1 MTMKSREFFLSFSC
15 ACAFWLS
22 GLQAS
27 AAEVIAR
34 GAEWKFLKG
43 RTEAS
48 SPDATSWRQPGFKDS
63 TWAVGQTPLFYGEP
77 LFGTELTDMRGSY
90 SSVFLRREFVVT
102 NPAEISLVQ
111 LGASIDDGFIAW
123 INGHEV
129 ARFNVAEGNLAFNSL
144 ASSATTEPI
153 PVELYDVPRPVEIL
167 LAGTNIVAIQAFNV
181 SLADSSDFVIN
192 ASLSLFGDTVPPVIE
207 TIVPSQG
214 STLRE
219 LITVEVHFDEAVKGV
234 DAGDLLINGKGA
246 TNVLE
251 AVQGVFVFSF
261 PQPADGEVSVAWRA
275 NHGITDL
282 VGAAHPFAGGSWTYQ
297 LDSKSPAT
305 GLVIS
310 EFMADNDRTL
320 NDEDGDSSDW
330 IEIFNPN
337 DTPANLNGWFLT
349 DEASKLT
356 KWRLPDVTIQPN
368 DYLVVFASE
377 KDRTNVTG
385 RLHTNFKLAP
395 NGEFLALVTPLAKV
409 ASQFAPVYPKQ
420 FTDVSYGRVEGA
432 ADTTGYFVKPTPG
445 TLNVSSGPG
454 FGPEIQYSRA
464 TGTFLE
470 PFDLALKTA
479 ANSVIRYTLD
489 GNLPTNGSPVY
500 LAPIR
505 VSNSIQVRARAFQEG
520 LLPGPPRTESF
531 LMLSNNAASFV
542 SSLPV
547 MIIHTLGKGTPTSSR
562 QTFSSISVYE
572 PVAGRA
578 ALTDPPTFST
588 RGAVKIRGSSTEGIT
603 KSSFAMEFWD
613 EFGVDSN
620 RGILG
625 MPADSD
631 WVLYAPNNFDPVLI
645 HNPFIHQL
653 SRDMGRYSPR
663 TRFVEVYLNRT
674 GGPISAA
681 NYNGIYVLEEK
692 ISIGKNRVD
701 IDKLK
706 PENLSPPDVTGG
718 FLMKVDRLD
727 PGDGGFPGGGATVGY
742 IDPKEREIELPARDP
757 QEQYIRKYY
766 SDFGKALASPNF
778 RDPVVGYPAFIDV
791 DSWIDF
797 HVVEVLSGNVD
808 TLVLSTYF
816 HKPRNAKIVFG
827 PHWDFDRA
835 LGSTDGRDANPRI
848 WNTGPFFNGPWWSR
862 LFADRDFWQKWVD
875 RWQKARSEHF
885 ANAYINA
892 LIDQQ
897 ADEVREAQPR
907 ERVRWRVPLRGGSYQ
922 SEVDRMKTWLSNRM
936 DFIDKQLAQPPVFS
950 AAGGQVT
957 PGFALTITAAANA
970 TVYYTLDGSDPRL
983 PQGDISPK
991 AIAYTGPVA
1000 LQQNSRVTARTRNL
1014 NVRQA
1019 GGPPSSS
1026 STPWSMP
1033 VAATFTV
1040 APPPL
1045 AITEIMFHP
1054 EDLSEDGV
1062 FGDEDFEFVE
1072 IKNVSASPVNLVGYQ
1087 FTSGIRFA
1095 FTSTNS
1101 ITTLAPG
1108 ERALIVKNRAAFAT
1122 RYPDVTNIAGEY
1134 QGAMSNSGNRLAL
1147 VGPLLEPVADL
1158 TYDASHLPL
1167 SDGLGFSLVPADE
1180 MSTVAQPGSSSN
1192 WRISARPGGSPGRVD
1207 PEPFSVP
1214 SVYVNELLPEIGQ
1227 TQDGRIELF
1236 NPTAAP
1242 ANISGWF
1249 LTDTFN
1255 NPKKHRL
1262 PNGTFLQPNG
1272 YQVLSEDTF
1281 TATDGSVFSFNA
1293 KGEGIYIFSADAAGN
1308 LTGWMHGFEYG
1319 ASSRGS
1325 STGRHI
1331 TGAGVESFVLQSI
1344 PSLGVANTGPR
1355 VGSLVVSEI
1364 HSDPKLFGGQN
1375 NTGDEFIELQ
1385 NITAL
1390 PVALYDPGS
1399 PFLTWRLGGQVDFDF
1414 PASTVVPPG
1423 GIVLLVGFD
1432 PQAQPWAAAAF
1443 RARLGVDARAIIL
1456 GPWSGHLNN
1465 GEGAVRLSRP
1475 APSALSSLPADG
1487 EVPYELVDEID
1498 YSNSPP
1504 WPIQPEGA
1512 GLSFTRRDVRSYGNE
1527 ASNWLVSVPTPGDV
1541 DADGDG
1547 LGDHWELANG
1557 LKPDSVTG
1565 DNGRDGDPDGDGLTN
1580 SQEALAGT
1588 GPRDARSRLELRA
1601 EPAGIGVI
1609 NLRVAVP
1616 AGRSATIQVSESLL
1630 GGTWL
1635 NVRNVLALPD
1645 GGPVS
1650 VTDSFT
1656 TTTRYY
1662 RLVIP

>member
-1 MTMKSREFFLSFSC
+1 MKLLQLLRVSLLV
-15 ACAFWLS
+15 AFTLWLS
-22 GLQAS
+22 DSGARG
-27 AAEVIAR
+27 EEIIAR
-34 GAEWKFLKG
+34 GAEWEFFKG
-43 RTEAS
+43 RAEAS
-48 SPDATSWRQPGFKDS
+48 SPDTTAWRRLGFEDAA
-63 TWAVGQTPLFYGEP
+63 WASGQTPLFYGEP

-90 SSVFLRREFVVT
+90 SSVFLRKEFVVT

-111 LGASIDDGFIAW
+111 LGVSIDDGFIAW

-129 ARFNVAEGNLAFNSL
+129 ARFNVPEGNLAFKSL
-144 ASSATTEPI
+144 ASSAVTEPI
-153 PVELYDVPRPVEIL
+153 PFELYDIPRPVEVL
-167 LAGTNIVAIQAFNV
+167 VAGTNIVAIQAFNV
-181 SLADSSDFVIN
+181 SLADSTDLVIN
-192 ASLSLFGDTVPPVIE
+192 ASLSLFMDTAPPVLE
-207 TIVPSQG
+207 TLVPSPG

-234 DAGDLLINGKGA
+234 DPGDLLINGKGA
-246 TNVLE
+246 TNVFE
-251 AVQGVFVFSF
+251 AVQGAFVFSF
-261 PQPADGEVSVAWRA
+261 PQPADGEVTVAWRA

-282 VGAAHPFAGGSWTYQ
+282 VGAAHPFAGGSWTYK
-297 LDSKSPAT
+297 LDAKSPAP
-305 GLVIS
+305 GVVIS

-337 DTPANLNGWFLT
+337 ETPANLNGWFLT

-356 KWRLPDVTIQPN
+356 KWRFPDVTIQPN

-395 NGEFLALVTPLAKV
+395 NGEFLALVTPLGKF

-420 FTDVSYGRVEGA
+420 FTDVSYGRVEGVS
-432 ADTTGYFVKPTPG
+432 DTTGYFTKPTPG
-445 TLNVSSGPG
+445 ALNVSSGPG

-464 TGTFLE
+464 TGTFIE

-505 VSNSIQVRARAFQEG
+505 ISNSVQIRARTFQDG

-531 LMLSNNAASFV
+531 LMLSNNVAGFV
-542 SSLPV
+542 SDLPV
-547 MIIHTLGKGTPTSSR
+547 MILHTMGKGAPNTSR
-562 QTFSSISVYE
+562 QTFASVTVYE

-588 RGAVKIRGSSTEGIT
+588 RGALKIRGSSTEGIA
-603 KSSFAMEFWD
+603 KASFAMEFWD

-625 MPADSD
+625 MPADAD
-631 WVLYAPNNFDPVLI
+631 WVLYAPNDFEPVLI

-663 TRFVEVYLNRT
+663 TRFVEVYLNKT

-681 NYNGIYVLEEK
+681 HYNGIYVLEEK
-692 ISIGKNRVD
+692 ISIGKHRID

-706 PENLSPPDVTGG
+706 PENLSPPEVTGG

-727 PGDGGFPGGGATVGY
+727 PGDGGFSGAGTGVGY
-742 IDPKEREIELPARDP
+742 IDPKEREIELPQRDP

-778 RDPVVGYPAFIDV
+778 RDPIVGYSAFIDV

-808 TLVLSTYF
+808 ALVLSTYF

-835 LGSTDGRDANPRI
+835 LGSTDGRDSNPRT
-848 WNTGPFFNGPWWSR
+848 WNTGPFFGAVWWTK
-862 LFADRDFWQKWVD
+862 LFSDRDFWQKWVD
-875 RWQKARSEHF
+875 RWQKARAEHF

-892 LIDQQ
+892 LIDRQ
-897 ADEVREAQPR
+897 AGELREAQPR
-907 ERVRWRVPLRGGSYQ
+907 DRARWRTVLRGGSFQ
-922 SEVDRMKTWLSNRM
+922 SEVDRMKGWLSNRM
-936 DFIDKQLAQPPVFS
+936 DFIDKQLAQPPLFS

-957 PGFALTITAAANA
+957 PGFTLQITAAPSAI
-970 TVYYTLDGSDPRL
+970 VYYTLDGSDPRL
-983 PQGDISPK
+983 SQGDISPK
-991 AIAYTGPVA
+991 AIAYTGPIV
-1000 LQQNSRVTARTRNL
+1000 LQQNSRVTARTRNPT
-1014 NVRQA
+1014 VRQA
-1019 GGPPSSS
+1019 GGPPGSS
-1026 STPWSMP
+1026 STPWSSP
-1033 VAATFTV
+1033 VAVTFTV
-1040 APPPL
+1040 TPPPL

-1054 EDLSEDGV
+1054 ENPPNGSL
-1062 FGDEDFEFVE
+1062 FGDENFEFVE
-1072 IKNVSASPVNLVGYQ
+1072 IKNISAGPVSLVGYQ
-1087 FTSGIRFA
+1087 FMSGIRFA
-1095 FTSTNS
+1095 FAPTNS

-1108 ERALIVKNRAAFAT
+1108 ERALIVKNRAAFES
-1122 RYPDVTNIAGEY
+1122 RYPGITSIVGEY
-1134 QGAMSNSGNRLAL
+1134 QGTLSNSGNRLTL

-1158 TYDASHLPL
+1158 SYVAIRFPL
-1167 SDGLGFSLVPADE
+1167 ADGLGFSLVPVDE
-1180 MSTVAQPGSSSN
+1180 IPSVAQPGDLSN

-1214 SVYVNELLPEIGQ
+1214 SIYVNELLPEIGQ

-1255 NPKKHRL
+1255 KPKKHRL

-1272 YQVLSEDTF
+1272 YLVLSESTF
-1281 TATDGSVFSFNA
+1281 TSADGSVFSFNA
-1293 KGEGIYIFSADAAGN
+1293 KGEGIYIFSADTAGN
-1308 LTGWMHGFEYG
+1308 FTGWMHGYEYG
-1319 ASSRGS
+1319 ASARGA
-1325 STGRHI
+1325 STGRHVSS
-1331 TGAGVESFVLQSI
+1331 TGVESFVIQSN

-1355 VGSLVVSEI
+1355 VGPIVVSEI
-1364 HSDPKLFGGQN
+1364 HSDPKFIGGQN

-1390 PVALYDPGS
+1390 PVALFDPGS
-1399 PFLTWRLGGQVDFDF
+1399 PFQTWQLRGQVDFDF
-1414 PASTVVPPG
+1414 PAGTVVPAS

-1443 RARLGVDARAIIL
+1443 RARLGVDARAIML

-1465 GEGAVRLSRP
+1465 AEGSVRLLRP

-1487 EVPYELVDEID
+1487 EVPFELVDEID

-1504 WPIQPEGA
+1504 WPIQPEGK
-1512 GLSFTRRDVRSYGNE
+1512 GLSFTRRDVRTYGYDP
-1527 ASNWLVSVPTPGDV
+1527 ANWLATVPTPGDV

-1547 LGDHWELANG
+1547 LGDRWELANG
-1557 LKPDSVTG
+1557 LKPDSATG
-1565 DNGRDGDPDGDGLTN
+1565 DDGRDGDPDGDGLTN
-1580 SQEALAGT
+1580 FQEMLAGT
-1588 GPRDARSRLELRA
+1588 SPRDARSRLELRA
-1601 EPAGIGVI
+1601 EPAEVGTIK
-1609 NLRVAVP
+1609 LTVAVP
-1616 AGRSATIQVSESLL
+1616 TGRSATIQVTENLSA
-1630 GGTWL
+1630 GVWQ
-1635 NVRNVLALPD
+1635 NVRSVLGLPD
-1645 GGPVS
+1645 GGPIS
-1650 VTDSFT
+1650 VADTFR

-1662 RLVIP
+1662 RLVMP